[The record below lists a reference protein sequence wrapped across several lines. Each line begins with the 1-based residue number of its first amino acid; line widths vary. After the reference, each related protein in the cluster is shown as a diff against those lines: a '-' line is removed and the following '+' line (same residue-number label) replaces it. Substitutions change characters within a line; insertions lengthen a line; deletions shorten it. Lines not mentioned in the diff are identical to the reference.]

1 MKSTS
6 SCSCGVTLQ
15 LFSVSFFAQS
25 LASAYLLKESKKI
38 KNLLEFRRSQWG
50 VKLYRRRLCLLG
62 LEVWVFFDQ
71 SNSFVQTKKPKLP
84 REISLRLPNSPTQRL
99 VCFVCYVGSHK
110 AFCTIFSLLKVALS
124 ALVVLYR
131 WVRELDLS
139 PLTVSTLLKGSTPL
153 EPRLYSLF
161 IITGIVPMAME
172 SDLFRTVVKL
182 FHKDWSTK
190 NKIDN
195 TQ

>member
-1 MKSTS
+1 MSNYTDAD
-6 SCSCGVTLQ
+6 CVYLVYRCE
-15 LFSVSFFAQS
+15 FSFTNQTA
-25 LASAYLLKESKKI
+25 LHKKI
-38 KNLLEFRRSQWG
+38 KAVMEF
-50 VKLYRRRLCLLG
+50 L
-62 LEVWVFFDQ
+62 
-71 SNSFVQTKKPKLP
+71 KKK
-84 REISLRLPNSPTQRL
+84 RGEISWRLPNSPTQRL

-110 AFCTIFSLLKVALS
+110 AFCTFFSLLKVALS

-182 FHKDWSTK
+182 FHKD
-190 NKIDN
+190 
-195 TQ
+195 